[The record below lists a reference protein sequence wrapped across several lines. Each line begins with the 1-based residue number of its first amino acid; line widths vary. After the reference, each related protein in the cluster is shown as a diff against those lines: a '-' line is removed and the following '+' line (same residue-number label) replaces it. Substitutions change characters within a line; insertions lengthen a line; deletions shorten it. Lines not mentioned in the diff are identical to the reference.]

1 MLFLFNID
9 FLYLTGKYI
18 LKRKS
23 FLVNLF
29 LFILSGCIRIPK
41 NFKSPDEDDDVA
53 DERKRIYTDRN
64 NASNDVLRMVDLV
77 KV

>member
-1 MLFLFNID
+1 LFNID
-9 FLYLTGKYI
+9 FLYLIGKYI
-18 LKRKS
+18 LKKKS

-41 NFKSPDEDDDVA
+41 NFKPPDEDDDVA
-53 DERKRIYTDRN
+53 VERKRIYTDRN

>member
-1 MLFLFNID
+1 LFNID